1 MKLEG
6 RIVTASKE
14 AKDWDPGWLWLLLRR
29 SFLFVIF
36 FVGQAASEEEPLTQS
51 QEEDEEDE
59 EEDEEEEEDERNERR
74 MELAIMQRS
83 KDMSA
88 ENIPTRMQKLNNC

>member
-1 MKLEG
+1 M
-6 RIVTASKE
+6 
-14 AKDWDPGWLWLLLRR
+14 
-29 SFLFVIF
+29 

-83 KDMSA
+83 KDSLLKTNHTNKNA
-88 ENIPTRMQKLNNC
+88 KTK